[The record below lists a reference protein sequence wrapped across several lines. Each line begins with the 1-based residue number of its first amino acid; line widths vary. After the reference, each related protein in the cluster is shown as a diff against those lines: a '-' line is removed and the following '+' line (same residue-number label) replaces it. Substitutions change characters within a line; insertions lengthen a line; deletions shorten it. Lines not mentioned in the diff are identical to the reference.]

1 MRAAG
6 ALLFDALRRLGHAM
20 INKLAVY
27 YKVESAGLPQ
37 VERALLALAPQVHQR
52 IAGTQS
58 PHVRVMTLI
67 DGASAQTP
75 HVTSQGYSPTAL
87 RAFLEFGYE
96 EAPLG
101 SLIDIAG
108 SLSSMSAMADAQ
120 DSYALAG
127 REYVFCPG
135 EMSHTLRV
143 FMGRSLDTSY
153 EDFHSH
159 WLNRHGWLVKPRVDA
174 RGGAYRQFHA
184 DPKASFLAARVA
196 GVGRHT
202 FEGTAEAY
210 QPDVDTYL
218 RAMSRAGSDILE
230 DEKRFM
236 SARDTEVGFY
246 RVALHLS

>member
-1 MRAAG
+1 
-6 ALLFDALRRLGHAM
+6 M

-27 YKVESAGLPQ
+27 YKAEGAALQ
-37 VERALLALAPQVHQR
+37 QIEQALLALAPQVHQR
-52 IAGTQS
+52 MAGAQS
-58 PHVRVMTLI
+58 PHVRVMVLV
-67 DGASAQTP
+67 DGAVDQTP
-75 HVTSQGYSPTAL
+75 HVTAQGYAPTAL
-87 RAFLEFGYE
+87 RAFVEFGHE
-96 EAPLG
+96 EAPLA

-108 SLSSMSAMADAQ
+108 ALLPPVAKLADAER
-120 DSYALAG
+120 SYALAG

-143 FMGRSLDTSY
+143 FMGRALDTSH
-153 EDFHSH
+153 EDFHAH

-184 DPKASFLAARVA
+184 DPKASYLAARAA

-210 QPDVDTYL
+210 QPDVETYQ
-218 RAMSRAGSDILE
+218 RAMSRSGSDILE

-236 SARDTEVGFY
+236 SASGTEVGFY

>member
-1 MRAAG
+1 
-6 ALLFDALRRLGHAM
+6 M

-27 YKVESAGLPQ
+27 YKVDVTGLQ
-37 VERALLALAPQVHQR
+37 RIEQALIALAPQVHAR
-52 IAGTQS
+52 IAGAPT

-67 DGASAQTP
+67 DGAAAQTP
-75 HVTSQGYSPTAL
+75 HVVTQGYTPTAL

-101 SLIDIAG
+101 NLIDIAG
-108 SLSSMSAMADAQ
+108 ALLAPVARMADAPA
-120 DSYALAG
+120 SCALAG

-143 FMGRSLDTSY
+143 FMGRALDIGY
-153 EDFHSH
+153 EQFHAH
-159 WLNRHGWLVKPRVDA
+159 WLNQHGWLVKPRVDA

-184 DPKASFLAARVA
+184 DPKASYLLARAA

-202 FEGTAEAY
+202 FEGTAEAF

-218 RAMSRAGSDILE
+218 RAMSRPGSDILA

-236 SARDTEVGFY
+236 SPDDTEVGFY